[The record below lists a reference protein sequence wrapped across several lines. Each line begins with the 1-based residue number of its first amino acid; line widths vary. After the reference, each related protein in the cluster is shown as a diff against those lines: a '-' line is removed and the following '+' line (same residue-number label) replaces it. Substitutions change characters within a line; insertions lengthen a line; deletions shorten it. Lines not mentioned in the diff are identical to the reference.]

1 LSGGKWR
8 ESHGEMATADKK
20 WAADPRVCMK
30 LPKRLSLTFLGIL
43 KASLNRNSVEQ
54 AGRKGSAQ
62 IDVVFIQQDLF
73 RGFKIPGYQT
83 LSFCGSITTALL
95 RHIEK
100 EKAGLRS
107 SVCAPSS
114 VTTLLVNEKEGLYA
128 RTLI

>member
-1 LSGGKWR
+1 VGSRPQGLYEITKTVIPYILGNL
-8 ESHGEMATADKK
+8 ES
-20 WAADPRVCMK
+20 
-30 LPKRLSLTFLGIL
+30 
-43 KASLNRNSVEQ
+43 SLNRNSVEQ

-73 RGFKIPGYQT
+73 RGFEIPGYQT